1 MNAMKMTTL
10 EFLEKIVRIDS
21 YSFKIE
27 ENKAVQDVC
36 LDYLGEELIA
46 ASFEVKYLPNPTG
59 KFAPALYLEAKNV
72 NTESKKVLLVGHTDI
87 VFPNFSDFDIRI
99 EGGRFYGPGT
109 IDMKSGIAVML
120 EAVRDLFEKLGKL
133 ENISILLVA
142 EEEQGTRIDSYTGF
156 VEIAQDHQV
165 ALVYEAAGGMLE
177 EPDYS
182 KKTAVVSRKG
192 IIVSRMSAKA
202 AGGHSGVLRQKSQR
216 HSAIHE
222 LLNVAGRVVSAADY
236 EKDTTTNVGVFKG
249 GQAFNAIAQDAMI
262 EFDARVLNASEFERM
277 RELYACLSDQK
288 SDPEVEL
295 TYEEIAAVMPL
306 PYSAQNKSLFEQ
318 AAKVASEIGIELTEE
333 HRGGGSD
340 ANRLIGANP
349 ELAILDSMGPAGA
362 LEHTTGEFLYLNSIP
377 SASKLSQRLIE
388 NLVSK
393 AN

>member
-1 MNAMKMTTL
+1 MKMTTL
-10 EFLEKIVRIDS
+10 ELLEKIVRIDS
-21 YSFKIE
+21 YSFNIE
-27 ENKAVQDVC
+27 GNRAVQEVC
-36 LDYLGEELIA
+36 LDYLGQELIE
-46 ASFEVKYLPNPTG
+46 ASFEVQYLANTQG
-59 KFAPALYLEAKNV
+59 KFAPALYLEPKNV
-72 NTESKKVLLVGHTDI
+72 SAPGKKVLLVGHTDI

-99 EGGRFYGPGT
+99 EGNKFYGPGT

-120 EAVRDLFEKLGKL
+120 EAVRELYVKLGKL

-202 AGGHSGVLRQKSQR
+202 AGGHSGVLREKRQR

-222 LLNVAGRVVSAADY
+222 LLGVGSRIVAAADY

-249 GQAFNAIAQDAMI
+249 GQAFNAIAQEAVID
-262 EFDARVLNASEFERM
+262 FDARVLDSSEFERM
-277 RELYACLSDQK
+277 RKLYASLSDQK
-288 SDPEVEL
+288 IDPEVDL

-306 PYSAQNKSLFEQ
+306 PYSAQNKALFER
-318 AAKVASEIGIELTEE
+318 AAIVASEIGIELTEE

-340 ANRLIGANP
+340 ARVMRWIQAV
-349 ELAILDSMGPAGA
+349 A
-362 LEHTTGEFLYLNSIP
+362 LYTCQY
-377 SASKLSQRLIE
+377 AC
-388 NLVSK
+388 
-393 AN
+393 